1 MTPDVIVLNGGSSS
15 GKTTIARSLQAL
27 LPDPWL
33 SVSIDTLVDALPPD
47 LDGGGEGVSYGDD
60 GAVELGDAFRRL
72 ESAWM
77 AGVVAT
83 ASAGARIVFDDVFL
97 DASESQERLRSHLR
111 GLDVV
116 WVGIRCAPEVAT
128 ARERA
133 RGDRTTGM
141 AAHQAESVHRGVA
154 YDLEIDSGRT
164 SAVECTRRIVE
175 HITALSL
182 RWKTATPGGL
192 DHL

>member
-33 SVSIDTLVDALPPD
+33 SISIDTLVDALPPD

-60 GAVELGDAFRRL
+60 GVVELGDAFRRL

-83 ASAGARIVFDDVFL
+83 ARAGARIVFDDVFL
-97 DASESQERLRSHLR
+97 EASESQERLRGHLR

-116 WVGIRCAPEVAT
+116 WVGVRCAPEVAT
-128 ARERA
+128 ARERD
-133 RGDRTTGM
+133 RGDRSTGM
-141 AAHQAESVHRGVA
+141 AAHQAESVHRGVT
-154 YDLEIDSGRT
+154 YDLEVDSGRT
-164 SAVECTRRIVE
+164 SAVECARRIVE
-175 HITALSL
+175 HTTALQL
-182 RWKTATPGGL
+182 RGKTATSGGL
-192 DHL
+192 DRR